1 VQFVSNN
8 NRPFVTTEISATG
21 LTQPLILR
29 FLDSDSG
36 TVLDEMLI
44 GPTQG
49 EFVDRTIPLRARNLS
64 LEIVSTSAPAI
75 HGSVLI
81 NRVVGPPL
89 PTSNGEPQGWTA
101 GLTRIDLFE
110 NDDDQTDKDLAKA
123 GRSVALLQISGID
136 GVSYCTGYLVGPK
149 QLATA
154 AHCVRDIAALEPQIG
169 WATTVC
175 HRIGVLFDYRNTLG
189 NDRSQEKDLTRA
201 VHCTSVAKIEN
212 CPSSQHLADWRFN
225 GIRRRGYCY
234 S

>member
-1 VQFVSNN
+1 MNRPILPGAVPLIFIMTCCLCCLRPGVAQESAARSSKYNQTAEFQSVRWSNGEWYFNDEKLYGASVQFVSNN

-110 NDDDQTDKDLAKA
+110 NDDDQTEERGNSQQGSFNVFDP
-123 GRSVALLQISGID
+123 VAFPGE
-136 GVSYCTGYLVGPK
+136 GCCR
-149 QLATA
+149 
-154 AHCVRDIAALEPQIG
+154 HC
-169 WATTVC
+169 
-175 HRIGVLFDYRNTLG
+175 
-189 NDRSQEKDLTRA
+189 NDT
-201 VHCTSVAKIEN
+201 
-212 CPSSQHLADWRFN
+212 
-225 GIRRRGYCY
+225 
-234 S
+234 